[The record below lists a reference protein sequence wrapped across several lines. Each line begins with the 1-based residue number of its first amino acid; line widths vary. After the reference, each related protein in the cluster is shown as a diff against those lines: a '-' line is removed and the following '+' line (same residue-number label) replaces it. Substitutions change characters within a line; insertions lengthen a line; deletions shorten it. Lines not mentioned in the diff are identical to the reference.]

1 MTMSSENIENSD
13 VIDLAER
20 EAVSQVVAYAL
31 GQLGPRERAE
41 FEQRMAEDP
50 ALARQVEEE
59 QAFADSLR
67 TALPAG
73 MPRAEAFAALEL
85 SEAPRQRKY
94 RYGYAAAAAA
104 AAVFGLGLLLSVS
117 TPEPGYEA
125 LSSDAPVVVSQG
137 VVYRVVLKSEGV
149 EGARDWLAA
158 DYQLEIVSGTD
169 AVLVL
174 SRATPLSTDE
184 LQTLRQHPAIALLE
198 QRVE

>member
-1 MTMSSENIENSD
+1 MTMSSENMEKSD

-94 RYGYAAAAAA
+94 KYGYAAAA
-104 AAVFGLGLLLSVS
+104 AAVFGLGLLLSVPA
-117 TPEPGYEA
+117 PEPGYEA
-125 LSSDAPVVVSQG
+125 LSSDTPVVVSQG
-137 VVYRVVLKSEGV
+137 SVYRVVLRGEAV
-149 EGARDWLAA
+149 AGARDWLAA
-158 DYQLEIVSGTD
+158 EYQLEVVSGTD

-174 SRATPLSTDE
+174 SRATPLSENE
-184 LQTLRQHPAIALLE
+184 LQTLRRHPAIALLE